1 MVIAGKDFVLDKTA
15 STTAGDKKLVF
26 KYSVQAGDSIAATD
40 FDIDNPTSDITLNNI
55 TDVAGNPVFTADR
68 VVLTKTK
75 LEYIEK
81 TGSGNNPFEGIDVG
95 SYSTPILADIDGDG
109 DLDLVVGKDM
119 APLNTIKIQALLL
132 ALLMKQKLEQ

>member
-1 MVIAGKDFVLDKTA
+1 MSETLKLNNTTGSKVVIAGKDFVLDKTA

-55 TDVAGNPVFTADR
+55 TDVAGNAPVFTADR
-68 VVLTKTK
+68 VVLTK

-95 SYSTPILADIDGDG
+95 MFLCQSWLILTA
-109 DLDLVVGKDM
+109 M
-119 APLNTIKIQALLL
+119 AT
-132 ALLMKQKLEQ
+132 